1 MYYPVAFE
9 KDIVTKPRAVQLQQ
23 KEYVL
28 WKTKNGISVLPN
40 RCSHRGAKLS
50 EGRVVQSKLECP
62 YHGWQF
68 NSTGICSKIPQINSE
83 QKIPSACHLNPISL
97 DIKDGI
103 VWLSETSDTFK
114 YSTPNKYSDNP
125 DYFVSDYYL
134 KAPYSY
140 YLQIENLLDPAHL
153 HFVHDGFQG
162 NRAKA
167 SEIYLNDFWENDLEI
182 YGYFEHANE
191 DTPDIAIEFIKPS
204 IVEVSIYEKKNKTLL
219 RKNIIYTSPIDDKSC
234 NVLFRDVALKTT
246 LLPETKGFL
255 SFHGKIL
262 MDRPFIEDHY
272 QFINQKIINGIMD
285 QDLNVLI
292 GQQENYPNY
301 LEANYVMPAQCD
313 RMIGAFRNWIR
324 NTLEKEKQKA

>member
-28 WKTKNGISVLPN
+28 WKTKKGISVLPN

-50 EGRVVQSKLECP
+50 EGRIVQSKLECP

-68 NSTGICSKIPQINSE
+68 NSTGVCTKIPQINSE
-83 QKIPSACHLNPISL
+83 QKIPSACHLSPISL
-97 DIKDGI
+97 EIKDGI
-103 VWLSETSDTFK
+103 VWLSEASDTFK
-114 YSTPNKYSDNP
+114 YTPPSKYSDNP

-167 SEIYLNDFWENDLEI
+167 SEIYLNDFWENDREI

-191 DTPDIAIEFIKPS
+191 DTPDIAIEFLKPS

-234 NVLFRDVALKTT
+234 NVLFRDVALKET

-272 QFINQKIINGIMD
+272 QFINQKIINGIME

-301 LEANYVMPAQCD
+301 LEANYVMPAHCD

-324 NTLEKEKQKA
+324 KA